1 MSTTTPQSVDELCD
15 SLSDASARAHSVQI
29 RGGGTRSRRGRPLEP
44 DRVLSTDGLSGLID
58 YEPADMTVTVQA
70 GTTVELLQHELE
82 SRRQAWPHADAR
94 PGSTVGGV
102 LASGASGLARLRYGP
117 VRDSLLQVVIVTG
130 DGRRVSAGARTVK
143 SVAGY
148 DLPRL
153 MVGADGTLGVIVQAT
168 LRLWPAQD
176 ESRWFRLD
184 GSIAELSEHA
194 DRAVRDPT
202 RPIAVVLTPGALWVH
217 AVGEGPQGDFTE
229 VAGGGPGHV
238 HGRGIVR
245 VGVPAPAVARAVA
258 ALAADG
264 LDHRAQA
271 GVGTID
277 VAVEEADDIGTLR
290 ALASSLGGHAV
301 VVDGPPE
308 LRADPFGPL
317 PPGVEIMRR
326 LRNEFDPAGVL
337 NPGLLPWRQ
346 AA

>member
-153 MVGADGTLGVIVQAT
+153 GQA
-168 LRLWPAQD
+168 Q
-176 ESRWFRLD
+176 
-184 GSIAELSEHA
+184 
-194 DRAVRDPT
+194 
-202 RPIAVVLTPGALWVH
+202 
-217 AVGEGPQGDFTE
+217 
-229 VAGGGPGHV
+229 
-238 HGRGIVR
+238 
-245 VGVPAPAVARAVA
+245 
-258 ALAADG
+258 
-264 LDHRAQA
+264 
-271 GVGTID
+271 
-277 VAVEEADDIGTLR
+277 
-290 ALASSLGGHAV
+290 
-301 VVDGPPE
+301 
-308 LRADPFGPL
+308 
-317 PPGVEIMRR
+317 
-326 LRNEFDPAGVL
+326 
-337 NPGLLPWRQ
+337 
-346 AA
+346 